1 MDEQVVDKILLVS
14 QCSID
19 SRPTSVDLRDANAPP
34 ENEVENE
41 EEPCFWSQINLRDTD
56 LEFNADEETSS
67 RENVK
72 RHFDKIELM
81 NNSTK

>member
-14 QCSID
+14 QWNID

-41 EEPCFWSQINLRDTD
+41 EEPCFWSQMNLQDTG
-56 LEFNADEETSS
+56 LEFNADEEMLSG
-67 RENVK
+67 ENVEGCFNK
-72 RHFDKIELM
+72 L
-81 NNSTK
+81 NL